1 MKQFIFHLA
10 FVLCAGLLIAGCT
23 KDEEVLTGTIRG
35 FVSDY
40 ANANQAIAGVTVTIN
55 SKGLTKTTGS
65 DGRFEFSGLEPM
77 TYSLLFSANNYQ
89 PTTKQVTV
97 YAGETANCD
106 VQLDRSSAQ
115 IDISPLTL
123 TFGKNIDQ
131 ASFSIINNG
140 NTSFTYSISSYPDY
154 VKVSPASGTVAA
166 KGKQAV
172 SISIINR
179 KAINEDKNGQLTVNV
194 GNNSYIVSFSVEAY
208 QGDVV
213 SIDVSPQSLKFDK
226 DTEQQTFAI
235 TNNGN
240 RDVNYNI
247 SNNLDILT
255 VSPVTGSLTP
265 GTKNTITVGVK
276 DRKSVAENRTGQI
289 TIDIE
294 GNTFAIAVSVDK
306 FEEGNTPSGGGDSK
320 GVVTN
325 GLYAYFTF
333 EGDTKDITDTEL
345 TATGIGTSFE
355 DSFNGTQA
363 LSIPGKAST
372 YLNIPDGLV
381 DQAKMSISF
390 WAKDLQ
396 DGHVFH
402 AVTTEYYKYPAFLL
416 AVEKGKL
423 KFISTNYDIRYRW
436 DESPS
441 YTHNSLEGWHMIT
454 LVSDYD
460 ETNYGKFTTKLFLD
474 GVYID
479 VITASA
485 DYHDYNNTTKF
496 VLGGDL
502 TIENAGSSNPPALN
516 ATRLTIDNLRVYKY
530 RTLTDEEIKEIYNSE
545 KTNNF

>member
-1 MKQFIFHLA
+1 MKQIISKLA
-10 FVLCAGLLIAGCT
+10 FVLCAGLLIASCT

-40 ANANQAIAGVTVTIN
+40 ANANKAIAGVTVTIN

-65 DGRFEFSGLEPM
+65 DGRFEFSDLEPM
-77 TYSLLFSANNYQ
+77 TYSLSFAANNYQ
-89 PTTKQVTV
+89 STTKQVTV
-97 YAGETANCD
+97 FAGETANCD
-106 VQLDRSSAQ
+106 VQLDRSSSQ
-115 IDISPLTL
+115 IEISPLTL
-123 TFGKNIDQ
+123 TFGKNVDQ
-131 ASFSIINNG
+131 ASFSIVNNG
-140 NTSFTYSISSYPDY
+140 NTSFNYTISSYPDY
-154 VKVSPASGTVAA
+154 IKVSPASGTVAA

-179 KAINEDKNGQLTVNV
+179 KTITEDRNGQLTVNV
-194 GNNSYIVSFSVEAY
+194 GNDSYIVSFSVEAY
-208 QGDVV
+208 QSDVV

-226 DTEQQTFAI
+226 DTEQLTFAI

-240 RDVNYNI
+240 RDVNYSI

-255 VSPVTGSLTP
+255 VSPTTGSLAP
-265 GTKNTITVGVK
+265 STKNTITVGVK

-294 GNTFAIAVSVDK
+294 GNTFTVAVSVDK
-306 FEEGNTPSGGGDSK
+306 YEEGGNTPSSGGDNK
-320 GVVTN
+320 NAVTN

-345 TATGIGTSFE
+345 TATGDGTSFVE
-355 DSFNGTQA
+355 SFNGTQA
-363 LSIPGKAST
+363 LFIPGKASA

-390 WAKDLQ
+390 WANDLQ

-402 AVTTEYYKYPAFLL
+402 AVTTDYYKYPAFML

-423 KFISTNYDIRYRW
+423 KFVSANYNIRYKW

-454 LVSDYD
+454 LVSDYG
-460 ETNYGKFTTKLFLD
+460 ETNYGYFTTKLYLD

-479 VITASA
+479 VITESG

-516 ATRLTIDNLRVYKY
+516 ATRLIIDNLRVYKY
-530 RTLTDEEIKEIYNSE
+530 RTLTKEEIKEIYDSE
-545 KTNNF
+545 KP

>member
-1 MKQFIFHLA
+1 M
-10 FVLCAGLLIAGCT
+10 
-23 KDEEVLTGTIRG
+23 
-35 FVSDY
+35 
-40 ANANQAIAGVTVTIN
+40 
-55 SKGLTKTTGS
+55 
-65 DGRFEFSGLEPM
+65 
-77 TYSLLFSANNYQ
+77 
-89 PTTKQVTV
+89 
-97 YAGETANCD
+97 
-106 VQLDRSSAQ
+106 
-115 IDISPLTL
+115 
-123 TFGKNIDQ
+123 TFGKNVDQ
-131 ASFSIINNG
+131 ASFSIVNNG
-140 NTSFTYSISSYPDY
+140 NTSFNYTISSYPDY
-154 VKVSPASGTVAA
+154 IKVSPASGTVAA

-179 KAINEDKNGQLTVNV
+179 KTITEDRNGQLTVNV
-194 GNNSYIVSFSVEAY
+194 GNDSYIVSFSVEAY
-208 QGDVV
+208 QSDVV

-226 DTEQQTFAI
+226 DTEQLTFAI

-240 RDVNYNI
+240 RDVNYSI

-255 VSPVTGSLTP
+255 VSPTTGSLAP
-265 GTKNTITVGVK
+265 STKNTITVGVK

-294 GNTFAIAVSVDK
+294 GNTFTVAVSVDK
-306 FEEGNTPSGGGDSK
+306 YEEGGNTPSSGGDNK
-320 GVVTN
+320 NAVTN

-345 TATGIGTSFE
+345 TATGDGTSFVE
-355 DSFNGTQA
+355 SFNGTQA
-363 LSIPGKAST
+363 LFIPGKASA

-390 WAKDLQ
+390 WANDLQ

-402 AVTTEYYKYPAFLL
+402 AVTTDYYKYPAFML

-423 KFISTNYDIRYRW
+423 KFVSANYNIRYKW

-454 LVSDYD
+454 LVSDYG
-460 ETNYGKFTTKLFLD
+460 ETNYGYFTTKLYLD

-479 VITASA
+479 VITESG

-516 ATRLTIDNLRVYKY
+516 ATRLIIDNLRVYKY
-530 RTLTDEEIKEIYNSE
+530 RTLTKEEIKEIYDSE
-545 KTNNF
+545 KP